1 MSPDVNPDM
10 NDAEFRGLWTTLQ
23 PTARQRQR
31 IDARVFAW
39 LEARDTPLA
48 AEWLGL
54 LRVAPF
60 STAGLVA
67 VSAVSIAAAAV
78 PLAWLARAVM

>member
-1 MSPDVNPDM
+1 M
-10 NDAEFRGLWTTLQ
+10 NDEELGGVWTTLQ
-23 PTARQRQR
+23 PTVHQRQR

-54 LRVAPF
+54 FRGAPF
-60 STAGLVA
+60 SAVGLVA
-67 VSAVSIAAAAV
+67 VSAVSIATAP
-78 PLAWLARAVM
+78 PLVWLARAVM